1 MVNVLCPKC
10 PNCGAAVSPDA
21 EKCAYCDSPVIITSF
36 ASALGVPDLSKYTQ
50 AYKSAL
56 SSAPSDPSVNA
67 AVGFCYL
74 RLKMYGK
81 ALESFSRAIDG
92 GVMNSEVFFWAGVCC
107 LGGRKAF
114 LAKREVIDKAEEYIN
129 AARVL
134 EDRGIYAYFG
144 AYVRYDYFKRKS
156 LIARP
161 DYRELLRESRRLRV
175 SEGDIRILYGVLG
188 VERPSEL

>member
-1 MVNVLCPKC
+1 M
-10 PNCGAAVSPDA
+10 SPDA
-21 EKCAYCDSPVIITSF
+21 EKCGY
-36 ASALGVPDLSKYTQ
+36 DLSKYTK

-56 SSAPSDPSVNA
+56 SPSPADPSLNA
-67 AVGFCYL
+67 AVGFCYM
-74 RLKMYGK
+74 RLKMYSN
-81 ALESFSRAIDG
+81 ALESFRRAIDG

-114 LAKREVIDKAEEYIN
+114 LAKREVIDKAEEYIK

-144 AYVRYDYFKRKS
+144 AYIRYDYFKRKS
-156 LIARP
+156 LIVRP

>member
-1 MVNVLCPKC
+1 MVKVLCPKC
-10 PNCGAAVSPDA
+10 PNCGAPISTDS
-21 EKCAYCDSPVIITSF
+21 ERCEYCASPVIITSF
-36 ASALGVPDLSKYTQ
+36 
-50 AYKSAL
+50 
-56 SSAPSDPSVNA
+56 SS
-67 AVGFCYL
+67 
-74 RLKMYGK
+74 

-107 LGGRKAF
+107 LGGKKAF
-114 LAKREVIDKAEEYIN
+114 LAKREVIDKAEEYLN
-129 AARVL
+129 ATRVL
-134 EDRGIYAYFG
+134 DDRGIYAYFG

>member
-1 MVNVLCPKC
+1 MVKVLCPKC
-10 PNCGAAVSPDA
+10 PNCGAPVSTDA
-21 EKCAYCDSPVIITSF
+21 ERCEFCGSPIIITSF
-36 ASALGVPDLSKYTQ
+36 ASSLELPDLSKYTQ

-56 SSAPSDPSVNA
+56 SSAPADPSLNA
-67 AVGFCYL
+67 AVGFCYM
-74 RLKMYGK
+74 RLKMYSN
-81 ALESFSRAIDG
+81 ALEAFRRAIDG

-129 AARVL
+129 AARML

-161 DYRELLRESRRLRV
+161 DYLELLRESRRLGV
-175 SEGDIRILYGVLG
+175 SEWDIRILYGVLG